1 MPEGRAIRGGGAPP
15 VRRENAASEPGDAG
29 RGELQILE
37 EHVQWENESARL
49 LLSTVR
55 LPGREGKT
63 KEQFRLTPGATH
75 DDGVVIVPIDERDR
89 IILVRQFR
97 HPVRMWLRELP
108 RGARERGE
116 TPEDGARREVK
127 EELGLEVLESWP
139 LGRIATDSGQQRG
152 IPFLI
157 AARVRKG
164 GDTDPDESESIDASF
179 AYSFSELARACAS
192 GEILD
197 SFTIAAVTRLLPH
210 FDGERFEYKPGVV
223 R

>member
-1 MPEGRAIRGGGAPP
+1 M
-15 VRRENAASEPGDAG
+15 RRENVASEPGDAG

-37 EHVQWENESARL
+37 EHVHWENEAARL
-49 LLSTVR
+49 LLAKVR
-55 LPGREGKT
+55 LPGKAGET
-63 KEQFRLTPGATH
+63 KEQFRVTPGATH
-75 DDGVVIVPIDERDR
+75 EDGVVVVPIDERDR
-89 IILVRQFR
+89 IVLVRQFR
-97 HPVRMWLRELP
+97 HPVRMWMRELP

-116 TPEDGARREVK
+116 TPEDGARRELK
-127 EELGLEVLESWP
+127 EELGLELVESWT

-152 IPFLI
+152 IPFLLV
-157 AARVRKG
+157 ARVRRG
-164 GDTDPDESESIDASF
+164 GETDPDDSESIDASF

>member
-1 MPEGRAIRGGGAPP
+1 APP
-15 VRRENAASEPGDAG
+15 VRRENVASEPGDAG

-37 EHVQWENESARL
+37 EHVHWENEAARL
-49 LLSTVR
+49 LLAKVR
-55 LPGREGKT
+55 LPGKAGET
-63 KEQFRLTPGATH
+63 KEQFRVTPGATH
-75 DDGVVIVPIDERDR
+75 EDGVVVVPIDERDR
-89 IILVRQFR
+89 IVLVRQFR
-97 HPVRMWLRELP
+97 HPVRMWMRELP

-116 TPEDGARREVK
+116 TPEDGARRELK
-127 EELGLEVLESWP
+127 EELGLELVESWT

-152 IPFLI
+152 IPFLLV
-157 AARVRKG
+157 ARVRRG
-164 GDTDPDESESIDASF
+164 GETDPDDSESIDASF